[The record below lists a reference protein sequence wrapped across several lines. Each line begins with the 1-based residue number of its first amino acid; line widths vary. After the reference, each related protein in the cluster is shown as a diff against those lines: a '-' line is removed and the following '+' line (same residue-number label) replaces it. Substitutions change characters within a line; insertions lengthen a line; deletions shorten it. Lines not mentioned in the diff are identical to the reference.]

1 MLQHVLTP
9 FFGMRQKGIRKEISV
24 CEDGAGLQEEGI
36 GHDLVP
42 IRCLSIDG
50 RIWIE
55 TTLVRKVVFCLLE

>member
-1 MLQHVLTP
+1 MLTP
-9 FFGMRQKGIRKEISV
+9 FFGMCQKGIRKYISV
-24 CEDGAGLQEEGI
+24 CEDGAGLLEKGI

-50 RIWIE
+50 RISIE

>member
-1 MLQHVLTP
+1 MLIP
-9 FFGMRQKGIRKEISV
+9 FFSMRQKRIRKEISV
-24 CEDGAGLQEEGI
+24 CENGAGLQEEEI

-55 TTLVRKVVFCLLE
+55 ATLVWKVVFCLLE

>member
-1 MLQHVLTP
+1 MIVLTP

-24 CEDGAGLQEEGI
+24 CENGAGLQEERI

-50 RIWIE
+50 RISIE
-55 TTLVRKVVFCLLE
+55 TILVWKVVFCLLE